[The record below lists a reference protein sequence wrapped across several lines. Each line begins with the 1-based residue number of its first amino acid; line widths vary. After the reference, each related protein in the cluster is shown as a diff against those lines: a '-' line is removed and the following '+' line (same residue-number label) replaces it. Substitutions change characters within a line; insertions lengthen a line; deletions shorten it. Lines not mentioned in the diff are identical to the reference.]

1 METLQDAH
9 NSGKSFYITIDD
21 VVEAA
26 IHYQQILYT
35 YINSHNKEKIV
46 LDFKD
51 KIKNRDTSCYILK
64 IIDGFDNN
72 MKLPFLPEL
81 FYVYLYDNISNSHM
95 AKKIILSLCKNKN
108 DNYFSKIFWEYTT
121 KAEKDEELITLLAQL
136 LFELNK
142 KNELNSFTEIYKDIL
157 SNTGFIE

>member
-9 NSGKSFYITIDD
+9 NSGKSFHITIDD

-72 MKLPFLPEL
+72 MKLPFCLNFFMSIYMIIYQIL
-81 FYVYLYDNISNSHM
+81 IWQKNNIIPM
-95 AKKIILSLCKNKN
+95 
-108 DNYFSKIFWEYTT
+108 
-121 KAEKDEELITLLAQL
+121 
-136 LFELNK
+136 
-142 KNELNSFTEIYKDIL
+142 
-157 SNTGFIE
+157 